1 MLVDIRYHIITVVI
15 IFVTLAIGILIG
27 SSMLGNDLIIEEQKN
42 LVSKLE
48 DDFRYLR
55 SENKQ
60 FEREVNTLEARL
72 ADNIKFQKMIMP
84 LVVKGQLEKQSLLLV
99 VGDNISSDLK
109 NQLIKALKLANAESI
124 SLVDGISD
132 IEIKGEFSRV
142 LFLGQVNKEIKDY
155 YSKLSKGTIK
165 INSDELNN
173 ISGLIKLVFEVAS
186 KDLADMR
193 GVTSE

>member
-99 VGDNISSDLK
+99 VGNNISSDLK
-109 NQLIKALKLANAESI
+109 NRLIKALKLANAESI

-142 LFLGQVNKEIKDY
+142 LFLGEVNKEIKDY

-193 GVTSE
+193 GVASE